1 MTRII
6 SADCHINEP
15 PWVFDRVPQEYR
27 DRAPKMLRGDDG
39 GDGWSFD
46 GGPPKR
52 TFGVEAVAGRADGA
66 KMAGLRFEDIMP
78 GNYDGAAHV
87 ADMDLD
93 GVDVSVVY
101 PASSIFTYVEP
112 DRALALACMRA
123 YNDWVV
129 DDFQAA
135 VPDRLVGLPMLP
147 VDDGADVAV
156 AELERMVAK
165 GARAAFIP
173 GFPLRPYHDP
183 VHDPL
188 WAAASQLEVSLNLH
202 RTFGGKPTEADW
214 SELME
219 QKVTVGGT
227 VERFFSGVRPLT
239 YMIFG
244 GVFERHP
251 ELRLV
256 DAEVNMGWIPFWAE
270 TMDQQFDNRFY
281 RSSGGVTIDRK
292 PSDVLGVNVFVTV
305 LDDTIGFRMIAQGIY
320 PKLADMAMFSS
331 DYPHSVC
338 LWPNTRRHADE
349 LMAGLTEEDR
359 HKILSGTAARLYH
372 L

>member
-15 PWVFDRVPQEYR
+15 PWVFDRVPAEYR
-27 DRAPKMLRGDDG
+27 DRAPKMLPGKDG

-46 GGPPKR
+46 GKAPKR
-52 TFGVEAVAGRADGA
+52 TFGVEAMAGRTESDQVT
-66 KMAGLRFEDIMP
+66 GLRFADILP

-101 PASSIFTYVEP
+101 PAQSIFTYVED
-112 DRALALACMRA
+112 DRGLAMACMQA
-123 YNDWVV
+123 YNDWIL

-135 VPDRLVGLPMLP
+135 DPKRLVGLPLIP
-147 VDDGADVAV
+147 VDDGSDVAV
-156 AELERMVAK
+156 AELERVVGK
-165 GARAAFIP
+165 GARAAFLP
-173 GFPLRPYHDP
+173 GYPARPYHAP
-183 VHDPL
+183 YYDPL
-188 WAAASQLEVSLNLH
+188 WSKAVDLGVPLTLH
-202 RTFGGKPTEADW
+202 RTFGGKPPADAW
-214 SELME
+214 AELME
-219 QKVTVGGT
+219 QQVTVAGT
-227 VERFFSGVRPLT
+227 IERFFSGVGPLT

-251 ELRLV
+251 GLRFV

-270 TMDQQFDNRFY
+270 TMDQQFDNKFY
-281 RSSGGVTIDRK
+281 RGSGGVTISRK
-292 PSDVLGVNVFVTV
+292 PSEFLGDNVFVTV
-305 LDDTIGFRMIAQGIY
+305 LDDVIGFRILAEGLF
-320 PKLADMAMFSS
+320 PPLADMAMFSS

-338 LWPNTRRHADE
+338 LWPNTRQHAE
-349 LMAGLTEEDR
+349 KLTAGLSEQDR
-359 HKILSGTAARLYH
+359 TKVLSGTAARLYG